1 MLKLASV
8 IGAGLLLA
16 VPSMAQTTE
25 VTKVSADEKDPN
37 RIVCQKEE
45 QIGSR
50 LGAKKVCMT
59 AKEWEVLQKEHRD
72 EAERLQLNAQA
83 PRSN

>member
-8 IGAGLLLA
+8 IAAAVVFA
-16 VPSMAQTTE
+16 VPAAAQTPHT
-25 VTKVSADEKDPN
+25 VKADREKDPN
-37 RIVCQKEE
+37 RIVCQKQE

-59 AKEWEVLQKEHRD
+59 AKEWELLAKEHRD
-72 EAERLQLNAQA
+72 EAERLQLNAQG

>member
-1 MLKLASV
+1 MLKLASL
-8 IGAGLLLA
+8 IAAGLLLA
-16 VPSMAQTTE
+16 VPAAAQSSSGSKE
-25 VTKVSADEKDPN
+25 DRAKDPD

-59 AKEWEVLQKEHRD
+59 AREWELLAKEHRD
-72 EAERLQLNAQA
+72 EAERLQLNARA
-83 PRSN
+83 PDSN

>member
-8 IGAGLLLA
+8 LGAALLFTTPA
-16 VPSMAQTTE
+16 IAQSSEAKDTRAAE
-25 VTKVSADEKDPN
+25 DPN
-37 RIVCQKEE
+37 KIVCQKEE

-59 AKEWEVLQKEHRD
+59 AKEWELLAKEHRD